1 MAPVKNI
8 NSATASLADPVSDN
22 AANISQQTD
31 TLPQL
36 HVAVG
41 VIIRQQ
47 AQHKQVLLALRSS
60 KQHQGGKWEFPGG
73 KVEQTETVAAALAR
87 ELNEELAITVTKAE
101 PMMLLNYSYPERHV
115 SLDIW
120 LVSDFSGTPEGLEG
134 QPLQWVN
141 IADLASI
148 TFPDANQPIV
158 ERLQQQF
165 L

>member
-1 MAPVKNI
+1 M
-8 NSATASLADPVSDN
+8 TR
-22 AANISQQTD
+22 SQHD

-41 VIIRQQ
+41 VILKPNKQQ
-47 AQHKQVLLALRSS
+47 EQPQGQQQVLLALRSS

-73 KVEQTETVAAALAR
+73 KVEQGETVEAALAR
-87 ELNEELAITVTKAE
+87 ELKEELAITVTSAE
-101 PMMLLNYSYPERHV
+101 PFLVLQHTYPERQV
-115 SLDIW
+115 TLDIW
-120 LVSDFSGTPEGLEG
+120 LVTNFTGIPAGLEG

-141 IADLASI
+141 ISDLAKI

-158 ERLQQQF
+158 EQLQQRF